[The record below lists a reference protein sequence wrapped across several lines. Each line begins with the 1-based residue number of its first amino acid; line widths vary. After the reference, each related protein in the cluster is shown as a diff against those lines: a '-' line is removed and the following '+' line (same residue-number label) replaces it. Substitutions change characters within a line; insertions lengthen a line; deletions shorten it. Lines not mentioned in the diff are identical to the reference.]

1 MSLYQA
7 RYCKFLCGCL
17 QGETDVPVIDV
28 VFVHGLMGGP
38 YRTWRIADDKTS
50 TTNALVEKIDED
62 AGKEGTCWPEEW
74 LSVDLP
80 GSRLLTVKYKV
91 KRPLT
96 YYTFKR

>member
-1 MSLYQA
+1 MQEENV
-7 RYCKFLCGCL
+7 G
-17 QGETDVPVIDV
+17 PVIDV

-50 TTNALVEKIDED
+50 TTSGIIEKIDED

-74 LSVDLP
+74 LAGDVP

-91 KRPLT
+91 MVFIQ
-96 YYTFKR
+96 YYLAC